1 MRIVSVD
8 VEGMVGKATVFR
20 SESGELVV
28 NIHEPHD
35 ASWVF
40 SPGELRGA
48 AVWPIAR
55 QLHEVLEGYKGA
67 AGDVADYVSVLN
79 MIAD

>member
-1 MRIVSVD
+1 MRIVSVN
-8 VEGMVGKATVFR
+8 VEGKVGKATVFR
-20 SESGELVV
+20 STTGELTV
-28 NIHEPHD
+28 NVHEPHD

-40 SPGELRGA
+40 SPSELRGA

>member
-8 VEGMVGKATVFR
+8 VEGKVGKATVFR

-40 SPGELRGA
+40 SPCELRGS